1 MKSDKMKTK
10 IYIGFLMLTFLSGC
24 RGFIGGLDDS
34 NVEASQTVFINTSP
48 YDLTF
53 IIDDEDWM
61 GPDTVKIESEGGL
74 KKYDID
80 LTYNLNYFDY
90 AELSIEGKGR
100 ICYDFNTELPHNP
113 CKYGFSIRLE
123 DTYRNYYVFEFTKD
137 NCNELLQKYEEL
149 KQFEI
154 YSLYPSVV
162 REDTLFTEGSS
173 EALFSQVF
181 IVPEAYDEVG
191 IGTLVSKTAESID
204 QIGYSRQKI
213 DVHQDSIKHY
223 DFNSYV
229 DFGTQSYYC
238 FEDLKKTSLAHFGC
252 DFTAL
257 TGRTEM
263 DRFCGVIFSRY
274 KGTAEWTDDLQD
286 IPEDNLAIKN
296 ILTGQ
301 IMILLAEAD
310 CSASVLEENVRRT
323 IMHFNGDLIER
334 YGKSRNLVFHLI
346 TRGED
351 GRFQSCTGGLELVER
366 YVNGIDDE
374 PNLPLCFEMVD
385 ADNEPGYLHIKDI
398 LLEDSLSE

>member
-1 MKSDKMKTK
+1 MKTK
-10 IYIGFLMLTFLSGC
+10 TYIRFLMLAVLSGC
-24 RGFIGGLDDS
+24 RGFVGGLDDS
-34 NVEASQTVFINTSP
+34 NVEASQIVFINTSP
-48 YDLTF
+48 YDLTL
-53 IIDDEDWM
+53 IIDDEDWV
-61 GPDTVKIESEGGL
+61 GPDSVKIESEGGL
-74 KKYDID
+74 KKYDIE

>member
-1 MKSDKMKTK
+1 MKTK

>member
-1 MKSDKMKTK
+1 MKTK

-252 DFTAL
+252 DFAAL
-257 TGRTEM
+257 TGRREM
-263 DRFCGVIFSRY
+263 DRFCGLIFSQS
-274 KGTAEWTDDLQD
+274 KGTVESTDDLHD
-286 IPEDNLAIKN
+286 IPEDMLSVTR
-296 ILTGQ
+296 ILNGQ

-310 CSASVLEENVRRT
+310 CSASVLAENLRRT
-323 IMHFNGDLIER
+323 MMHFDGNFIEK
-334 YGKSRNLVFHLI
+334 YGKSKNPVFHLI
-346 TRGED
+346 TRDED
-351 GRFQSCTGGLELVER
+351 GRFQSCTGGMELVER
-366 YVNGIDDE
+366 YLNGIDNE
-374 PNLPLCFEMVD
+374 PSLPLCFEVVNSENK
-385 ADNEPGYLHIKDI
+385 DNYIHINDI
-398 LLEDSLSE
+398 VL